1 MNGLRRLAFPL
12 GLARS
17 RLGSGGERLALVAV
31 GIVAG
36 SAAIAAVLGGRL
48 VIQDRALAQATAAL
62 APADRSLEVAW
73 FGAFGGTW
81 RSLDRA
87 VAPALV
93 ASTGREPARAMLY
106 RESQIDGR
114 LVNLRAADGL
124 GRYVHLLSGRLPR
137 RCVPSHCE
145 VLRIAGPGPIP
156 SKPTLRLI
164 QVGRARLDPDAP
176 FAPFIQPQTTP
187 FVARALRYH
196 TPQPSPVLLADGV
209 DGLSRTSELSS
220 FFRSYAWFVPVEPG
234 DVHPWSVGCVRPRRR
249 RISGPSWRPAPTGS
263 R

>member
-48 VIQDRALAQATAAL
+48 VIQDRAVAQATAAL

-93 ASTGREPARAMLY
+93 ASTGREPVAGDALSRVAD
-106 RESQIDGR
+106 RRPPRQSAGR
-114 LVNLRAADGL
+114 DRL

-187 FVARALRYH
+187 FVARALQYH
-196 TPQPSPVLLADGV
+196 TPQPSPCC
-209 DGLSRTSELSS
+209 SRTVSTASRAPRSCRRSS
-220 FFRSYAWFVPVEPG
+220 APTRGSSRSSRATSTPG
-234 DVHPWSVGCVRPRRR
+234 RWLRTPTAS